1 MTRRVPHSI
10 RLLTAIAA
18 LALGVGSFE
27 IDATPAIEPGR
38 APALYAIRGARVM
51 PVAGPAIDKGTVV
64 MRDGVI
70 VDVGANVTV
79 PADAVVVDGAGLTV
93 YPGLIDMANS
103 AAVESSEAPAAGG
116 GGGRGAPSATGG
128 RGGAPA
134 APQPTL
140 EDLERAKRAAI
151 LRPDF
156 EAARNVRVDGAEMQR
171 LAAAG
176 ITSVLAVPP
185 SGVFRGQSAL
195 INVLAPEDDPQ
206 ISNIGDYRR
215 GLVVLKSPVALH
227 VAFGGGQGGGYPG
240 SLLGYISFI
249 RQSFYDAQWQRDAR
263 GYADR
268 HKDAPRPAFE
278 PVLDAMLPA
287 LERKLP
293 VAFEAG
299 ADREIR
305 RAMAIAKEFN
315 LDLIVTGAAEA
326 AVVADDLK
334 TANARVIYSLNF
346 PTAGGGGGG
355 GRGGGGGGGGGRGGG
370 GGEETLAAVRARVNA
385 PRVPAALEKAGVP
398 YAFTSGGLQNLSE
411 FVRNA
416 ARVVKEGNL
425 PADATL
431 RALTANAARMAGAAD
446 RLGTIEKG
454 KIANLLVTEGDLF
467 DNGRIRHVFID
478 GRPVDIDVPTAASS
492 GRGRGGNW

>member
-1 MTRRVPHSI
+1 MTRSAIHFTR
-10 RLLTAIAA
+10 LTATAAA
-18 LALGVGSFE
+18 LALGLGTFDL
-27 IDATPAIEPGR
+27 DARPASPN
-38 APALYAIRGARVM
+38 AAVLYAIRGARIV
-51 PVAGPAIDKGTVV
+51 PVSGAPIDKGTVV

-70 VDVGANVTV
+70 VDVGAGVTA
-79 PADAVVVDGAGLTV
+79 PADAMVIDGAGLTV

-103 AAVESSEAPAAGG
+103 SAVESSDTGAPAG
-116 GGGRGAPSATGG
+116 GGGRGAAPAGGG

-134 APQPTL
+134 TPQQTL
-140 EDLERAKRAAI
+140 EDLERTKRANI

-156 EAARNVRVDGAEMQR
+156 EAARNVRVEGAEMQR
-171 LAAAG
+171 LASAG

-195 INVLAPEDDPQ
+195 INVLAPDDDPQ
-206 ISNIGDYRR
+206 YSNIADYRR
-215 GLVVLKSPVALH
+215 GLVVVKSPVALH

-268 HKDAPRPAFE
+268 HKDAPRPVFE

-287 LERKLP
+287 LERKMP
-293 VAFEAG
+293 VAFEAS
-299 ADREIR
+299 AEREIR
-305 RAMAIAKEFN
+305 RALAIAKEFN
-315 LDLIVTGAAEA
+315 LDPIVTGAAEA
-326 AVVADDLK
+326 AAAADDLK
-334 TANARVIYSLNF
+334 AANARVIYTLNF
-346 PTAGGGGGG
+346 QGAGAGGGG
-355 GRGGGGGGGGGRGGG
+355 RGGGGGGGGRGGG
-370 GGEETLAAVRARVNA
+370 GGEETLRVVRARVNA
-385 PRVPAALEKAGVP
+385 PRAPAALEKAGVP
-398 YAFTSGGLQNLSE
+398 YAFTSGGLQNFGD

-431 RALTANAARMAGAAD
+431 RALTVNAARIAGAAD

-467 DNGRIRHVFID
+467 ENGRIRHVFID
-478 GRPVDIDVPTAASS
+478 GRPVDIDVPAQPA
-492 GRGRGGNW
+492 GGRGGRGGSR

>member
-1 MTRRVPHSI
+1 MTRPSLHIV
-10 RLLTAIAA
+10 RLTAAIAA
-18 LALGVGSFE
+18 FALGVGSFE
-27 IDATPAIEPGR
+27 INARPASERDR
-38 APALYAIRGARVM
+38 APALYAIRDARVM

-79 PADAVVVDGAGLTV
+79 PTDAVVVDGTGLTV
-93 YPGLIDMANS
+93 YPGLIDMANTT
-103 AAVESSEAPAAGG
+103 AVESSEAPAAGA
-116 GGGRGAPSATGG
+116 GGGRGGPPAAGG

-140 EDLERAKRAAI
+140 EDLERTKRAAI

-156 EAARNVRVDGAEMQR
+156 EAARNVRVDGADMQR

-215 GLVVLKSPVALH
+215 GLVVVKTPVALH

-240 SLLGYISFI
+240 SLLGYIAFI

-263 GYADR
+263 VYADK
-268 HKDAPRPAFE
+268 HKDAPRPALE

-299 ADREIR
+299 TDREIR
-305 RAMAIAKEFN
+305 RALAIAKEFG
-315 LDLIVTGAAEA
+315 LDPMITGAAEA
-326 AVVADDLK
+326 AAVADDLK

-355 GRGGGGGGGGGRGGG
+355 RGGGGGGGGRGGG
-370 GGEETLAAVRARVNA
+370 GVEETLAAVRARVNA
-385 PRVPAALEKAGVP
+385 PRSPAALEKAGVA
-398 YAFTSGGLQNLSE
+398 YAFTSGGLQNLAD

-416 ARVVKEGNL
+416 GRVVKDGNL
-425 PADATL
+425 SADATL
-431 RALTANAARMAGAAD
+431 RALTVNAARMAGAAD

-454 KIANLLVTEGDLF
+454 KIANLVVTEGDLF

-478 GRPVDIDVPTAASS
+478 GRPIDIDVPAAASS

>member
-1 MTRRVPHSI
+1 MTRRTFHFAK
-10 RLLTAIAA
+10 LTAAIAA
-18 LALGVGSFE
+18 LALGLGSFE
-27 IDATPAIEPGR
+27 IDARSVSGR
-38 APALYAIRGARVM
+38 APALYAIRGARVI
-51 PVAGPAIDKGTVV
+51 PVGGPAIDKGTVV

-79 PADAVVVDGAGLTV
+79 PTDAVVVDGTGLTV
-93 YPGLIDMANS
+93 YPGLIDMANTT
-103 AAVESSEAPAAGG
+103 AVESSEAPAAGA
-116 GGGRGAPSATGG
+116 GGGRGGPPAAGG

-140 EDLERAKRAAI
+140 EDLERTKRAAI

-156 EAARNVRVDGAEMQR
+156 EAARNVRVDGADMQR

-215 GLVVLKSPVALH
+215 GLVVVRTPVALH

-263 GYADR
+263 VYADK
-268 HKDAPRPAFE
+268 HKDAPRPALE
-278 PVLDAMLPA
+278 PALDAMLPA

-299 ADREIR
+299 TDREIR
-305 RAMAIAKEFN
+305 RALAIAKEFG
-315 LDLIVTGAAEA
+315 LDLMITGAAEA
-326 AVVADDLK
+326 AAVADDLK
-334 TANARVIYSLNF
+334 AANARVIYSLNF
-346 PTAGGGGGG
+346 PTVGGGGG
-355 GRGGGGGGGGGRGGG
+355 GRGGGGGGGGRGGG

-385 PRVPAALEKAGVP
+385 PRGPAALEKAGVA
-398 YAFTSGGLQNLSE
+398 YAFTSGGLQNLTE

-416 ARVVKEGNL
+416 GRVVKDGNL
-425 PADATL
+425 SADATL
-431 RALTANAARMAGAAD
+431 RALTVNAARMAGAAD

-454 KIANLLVTEGDLF
+454 KIANLVVTEGDLF

-478 GRPVDIDVPTAASS
+478 GRPVDIDVPAAAST

>member
-1 MTRRVPHSI
+1 MTRPSLQLL
-10 RLLTAIAA
+10 RLTAAIAA
-18 LALGVGSFE
+18 LALGIGSFE
-27 IDATPAIEPGR
+27 IDARSASEPGR
-38 APALYAIRGARVM
+38 APALYAIRGARVI

-79 PADAVVVDGAGLTV
+79 PTDAVVIDGAGLTV
-93 YPGLIDMANS
+93 YPGLIDMANTT
-103 AAVESSEAPAAGG
+103 AVDSSEAPPA
-116 GGGRGAPSATGG
+116 GGGRGAPPAAGG

-140 EDLERAKRAAI
+140 EDLERTKRAAI

-156 EAARNVRVDGAEMQR
+156 EAARNVRVDGADMQR

-215 GLVVLKSPVALH
+215 GLVVVKSPVALH

-263 GYADR
+263 VYADK

-293 VAFEAG
+293 VAFEASV
-299 ADREIR
+299 DREIR
-305 RAMAIAKEFN
+305 RVLAIAKEFN
-315 LDLIVTGAAEA
+315 LDPIVTGAAEA
-326 AVVADDLK
+326 AAVADDLK
-334 TANARVIYSLNF
+334 AANARVIYSLNF
-346 PTAGGGGGG
+346 PTSGGAG

-385 PRVPAALEKAGVP
+385 PRGPAALDKAGVA
-398 YAFTSGGLQNLSE
+398 YAFTSGGLQNLGE

-416 ARVVKEGNL
+416 GRVVKEGNL
-425 PADATL
+425 SADATL
-431 RALTANAARMAGAAD
+431 RALTVNAARMAGAAD

-454 KIANLLVTEGDLF
+454 KIANLVVTEGDLF

-478 GRPVDIDVPTAASS
+478 GRPVDIDVATAASS

>member
-1 MTRRVPHSI
+1 MRSAVHII
-10 RLLTAIAA
+10 RLTAAAA
-18 LALGVGSFE
+18 LAVGFGSFDL
-27 IDATPAIEPGR
+27 DAKPATTSGR
-38 APALYAIRGARVM
+38 AAALYAIRGARII
-51 PVAGPAIDKGTVV
+51 PVSGAAIDKGTIV

-70 VDVGANVTV
+70 VDVGAAVTA
-79 PADAVVVDGAGLTV
+79 PADAIVIDGAGLTV
-93 YPGLIDMANS
+93 YPGLIDMANTT
-103 AAVESSEAPAAGG
+103 AVESSDAGAG
-116 GGGRGAPSATGG
+116 AGGGRGAAPAGGGG

-134 APQPTL
+134 GPQPTL
-140 EDLERAKRAAI
+140 EDLERAKRASI

-171 LAAAG
+171 LASAG

-215 GLVVLKSPVALH
+215 GLVVVRTPVALH

-240 SLLGYISFI
+240 SLLGYVAFI

-263 GYADR
+263 AYAER
-268 HKDAPRPAFE
+268 HKDAPRAVFE

-287 LERKLP
+287 LEKKLP
-293 VAFEAG
+293 VAFEVSAE
-299 ADREIR
+299 REIR
-305 RAMAIAKEFN
+305 RALAIAREFN
-315 LDLIVTGAAEA
+315 LDPIVTGAAEA
-326 AVVADDLK
+326 AATADDLK
-334 TANARVIYSLNF
+334 AANARVIYTLNF
-346 PTAGGGGGG
+346 GGGGGGGG
-355 GRGGGGGGGGGRGGG
+355 GRGGGGGGGGRGGG
-370 GGEETLAAVRARVNA
+370 GDETLRAVRARVNA
-385 PRVPAALEKAGVP
+385 PRAPAALEKAGVP
-398 YAFTSGGLQNLSE
+398 YAFTSGGLQDFGD

-431 RALTANAARMAGAAD
+431 RALTVNAARMAGAAD

-467 DNGRIRHVFID
+467 ENGRIRHVFID
-478 GRPVDIDVPTAASS
+478 GRPVEIETPAPAPT
-492 GRGRGGNW
+492 GRGRGGH

>member
-1 MTRRVPHSI
+1 MTRPSLQLL
-10 RLLTAIAA
+10 RLTAAIAA
-18 LALGVGSFE
+18 LALGFGSLE
-27 IDATPAIEPGR
+27 IAATPTAENNR
-38 APALYAIRGARVM
+38 APAIYAIRGARVM

-79 PADAVVVDGAGLTV
+79 PTDAVVIDGAGLTV
-93 YPGLIDMANS
+93 YPGLIDMANTT
-103 AAVESSEAPAAGG
+103 AVESSEAPPA
-116 GGGRGAPSATGG
+116 GGGRGAPPAAAG

-140 EDLERAKRAAI
+140 EDLERTKRAAI

-215 GLVVLKSPVALH
+215 GLVVVKSPVALH

-263 GYADR
+263 VYADK

-278 PVLDAMLPA
+278 PVLDALLPA
-287 LERKLP
+287 LERKQP
-293 VAFEAG
+293 VAFEANV
-299 ADREIR
+299 DREIR
-305 RAMAIAKEFN
+305 RALAIAKEFN
-315 LDLIVTGAAEA
+315 LDPIVSGAAEA
-326 AVVADDLK
+326 AAVADDLK
-334 TANARVIYSLNF
+334 AANARVIYSLNF
-346 PTAGGGGGG
+346 PTAGGGAG
-355 GRGGGGGGGGGRGGG
+355 GRGGGGGGGRGVG

-385 PRVPAALEKAGVP
+385 PRGPAALDKAGVA
-398 YAFTSGGLQNLSE
+398 YAFTSGGLQNLGD

-416 ARVVKEGNL
+416 GRVVKEGNL
-425 PADATL
+425 SADATL
-431 RALTANAARMAGAAD
+431 RALTVNAARMAGAAD

-454 KIANLLVTEGDLF
+454 KMANLVVTEGDLF
-467 DNGRIRHVFID
+467 DNGRIRHVFIA
-478 GRPVDIDVPTAASS
+478 GRPVDIEVPTAASG

>member
-1 MTRRVPHSI
+1 MTRRALRII
-10 RLLTAIAA
+10 RLTAAIAA
-18 LALGVGSFE
+18 LALGVGSFD
-27 IDATPAIEPGR
+27 IDAQPASEHGR

-51 PVAGPAIDKGTVV
+51 PVAGPALDKGTVV

-70 VDVGANVTV
+70 VDVGANVAV
-79 PADAVVVDGAGLTV
+79 PPDAVVIDGAGLTV
-93 YPGLIDMANS
+93 YPGLIDMANTT
-103 AAVESSEAPAAGG
+103 AVESSEAPATGV
-116 GGGRGAPSATGG
+116 GGGRGAQPATGG
-128 RGGAPA
+128 RGAAPA

-156 EAARNVRVDGAEMQR
+156 EAARNVHVDGAEMQR

-176 ITSVLAVPP
+176 ITTVLAVPP

-249 RQSFYDAQWQRDAR
+249 RQAFYDAQWQREAR

-299 ADREIR
+299 TDREIR
-305 RAMAIAKEFN
+305 RAMTIAKEFN

-326 AVVADDLK
+326 AAVADDLK

-355 GRGGGGGGGGGRGGG
+355 GGRGSGGGRGAG

-385 PRVPAALEKAGVP
+385 PRGPAALEKAGVP
-398 YAFTSGGLQNLSE
+398 YVFTSGGLQNLGE

-431 RALTANAARMAGAAD
+431 RALTVNAARMAGAAD

-478 GRPVDIDVPTAASS
+478 GRPVDIEVPTAVPG